1 MSEQAILFSTWAG
14 IFVTGFIIIAI
25 RKRAL
30 RIPSK
35 GLSAPRAPRAPREI
49 ELAKEVRLIR
59 QTLQV
64 IQISIAIL
72 GFYIVAFWPKT
83 YNIIDI
89 TP

>member
-35 GLSAPRAPRAPREI
+35 GLSAPRAPREI